1 MFRIK
6 KSFENENMAIFKI
19 EGDIPNE
26 IVHIWVRELRKIINK
41 SKNVVILEVC
51 SMGYIDPKAVKVLF
65 NVVTDNIY
73 LLSCPTS
80 IRNTF
85 NSAGMAANILD

>member
-26 IVHIWVRELRKIINK
+26 IVHIWVRELRRIINK

>member
-6 KSFENENMAIFKI
+6 KSFENENTAIFKI

-26 IVHIWVRELRKIINK
+26 IVHIWARELRRIIKK
-41 SKNVVILEVC
+41 SKNLIILEAC
-51 SMGYIDPKAVKVLF
+51 SMGYIGPKAVKVLF
-65 NVVTDNIY
+65 NVTAGNIY

-80 IRNTF
+80 VKNMF
-85 NSAGMAANILD
+85 NSAGKAANILD

>member
-65 NVVTDNIY
+65 NVVTDKY
-73 LLSCPTS
+73 LLVELS
-80 IRNTF
+80 NF
-85 NSAGMAANILD
+85 YQKYVQ